1 MCDRLFLTTSLK
13 LLPAASSVRGL
24 ITATRYLL
32 ACPPRT
38 LTNFSVYKI
47 HWRVLCYVAA
57 STTIFRRRSLNYTGY
72 QSSNVFHL
80 KLRLLLSTSSEKIS
94 HPTCVTFCVTMRHLV
109 ACVRPPR
116 IFCVSTA
123 AELLS
128 AHVLFD
134 MSPPTHGT
142 VCLVLFAIVTIFVLL
157 NLNLKRTYL
166 NKLLLTVHTSHIV
179 VTAPTNSFL
188 LHTARYKFY
197 LLTYLLT

>member
-1 MCDRLFLTTSLK
+1 MDACARGCMPGASLSS
-13 LLPAASSVRGL
+13 LLNLKPYCGKYDHISS
-24 ITATRYLL
+24 AL
-32 ACPPRT
+32 AELHWLPVKQRVSFTVAT
-38 LTNFSVYKI
+38 LTFNIKRENQPSY
-47 HWRVLCYVAA
+47 LGA
-57 STTIFRRRSLNYTGY
+57 
-72 QSSNVFHL
+72 
-80 KLRLLLSTSSEKIS
+80 LS
-94 HPTCVTFCVTMRHLV
+94 VTMRHLV

-197 LLTYLLT
+197 LLTYLLTCMT